1 MMKAYFVATT
11 TDVNVVVM
19 ATNEQSAVNKAT
31 KSLLK
36 EGIDWIDEL
45 RPVAYELSEF
55 LDDEDDNAIVLNS
68 LA

>member
-11 TDVNVVVM
+11 TDLNVVVM

-31 KSLLK
+31 KSLLR
-36 EGIDWIDEL
+36 EDIDWIDEL

-55 LDDEDDNAIVLNS
+55 LDDEDDNAIVLTS